1 MKLKLNEAG
10 QVVLQENKP
19 VYIKDDGTEIAF
31 DAKQAFDKIGELTG
45 QAAGYR
51 KELTAAKETVA
62 KFGDL
67 DVEKAQEALKTVANL
82 DSKKLIEAGE
92 LDKVKSEIAQSFEPL
107 KTENASLK
115 SEMNNLRLEN
125 AFKGSEFV
133 KEKLAIPADF
143 AMPYFSKNFAFEDGL
158 LVAKDASGSTIY
170 SQSNPGEVASFD
182 EALSIMV
189 SRHPSKDAILKGS
202 GSDGSGSE
210 PNKHQSQGK
219 TVTRTQFDGMD
230 QSQRASFAK
239 EGGKVVDA

>member
-19 VYIKDDGTEIAF
+19 VYIKDDGSEIAF

-51 KELTAAKETVA
+51 KELTTAKETVA

-67 DVEKAQEALKTVANL
+67 DVEKAQEALNTVANL

-125 AFKGSEFV
+125 AFKGSSFV
-133 KEKLAIPADF
+133 KDKLAIPADF
-143 AMPYFSKNFAFEDGL
+143 AMPYFAKNFAFEDGS

-170 SQSNPGEVASFD
+170 SQSSPGEVASFD

-230 QSQRASFAK
+230 QSERASFTK